1 MPRRG
6 VGGRLLTI
14 TTDMTTNSLWSW
26 VGWVCRCDLGA
37 PCLYGEGFLDAGN
50 LELQPRRAAVYL
62 TNHVR
67 LALGLVGTPDPTQAV
82 VAAAVT
88 KSGYKGY
95 VAPDYVAA
103 APAAAGGPPP
113 APPEPGAVS
122 VKAARR

>member
-1 MPRRG
+1 M
-6 VGGRLLTI
+6 
-14 TTDMTTNSLWSW
+14 
-26 VGWVCRCDLGA
+26 
-37 PCLYGEGFLDAGN
+37 
-50 LELQPRRAAVYL
+50 YL

-95 VAPDYVAA
+95 VAPDYAVAA
-103 APAAAGGPPP
+103 PKPAGGPPP